1 MNNQKPNNMTN
12 EKKETLRKA
21 LELAMENSENI
32 RISQSNN
39 VIAEVQSEPEP
50 EKPVLCQIPE
60 KVLNSWTSIM
70 TVMISDMLHKASVG
84 TMKYHTMA
92 KYTKAINALRQAI
105 FLEMHDEYKSY
116 RGYGPDEE
124 LIGEMQNGNVYWEP
138 GNDGNMP
145 HYNYF
150 NE

>member
-1 MNNQKPNNMTN
+1 MTN

-21 LELAMENSENI
+21 LELAMQNSENI
-32 RISQSNN
+32 TISQSNN
-39 VIAEVQSEPEP
+39 VIAQVQSEPEP
-50 EKPVLCQIPE
+50 ETPAWCQIDE

-70 TVMISDMLHKASVG
+70 TVMIGDMLHQASVG
-84 TMKYHTMA
+84 TMRYHTMA
-92 KYTKAINALRQAI
+92 KYTKAIDALRQAI
-105 FLEMHDEYKSY
+105 FLQIHGEYQAC
-116 RGYGPDEE
+116 RGYGPDEQ
-124 LIGEMQNGNVYWEP
+124 LIGDMENGNVYWQP